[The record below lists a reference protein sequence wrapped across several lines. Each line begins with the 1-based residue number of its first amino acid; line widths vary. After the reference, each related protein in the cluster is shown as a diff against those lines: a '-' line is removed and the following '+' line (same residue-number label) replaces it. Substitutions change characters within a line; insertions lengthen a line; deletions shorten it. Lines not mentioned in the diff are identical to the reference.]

1 MAYIKCF
8 HLSLLELWKNN
19 LNNSEAY
26 SEPDQTSKMDYFAK
40 IANG

>member
-1 MAYIKCF
+1 MLPFI
-8 HLSLLELWKNN
+8 SLRTMKNN

-26 SEPDQTSKMDYFAK
+26 SEPGQTSKMDYFAK